1 VTRVTALLAC
11 VLIGGLLAGT
21 VRAPSAGADDL
32 TPTGVPIAT
41 VIPTVQPVTPTVV
54 APTPTIETRIVQE
67 RTQVVMPT
75 ATPIGTARTAVVQI
89 HPPLSQPTPV
99 LSPVPVTV
107 PYIPPP
113 SPEQLRESARLRWGT
128 HVPED
133 VKQWAFLIVPIAHRY
148 GVDPNLVAAVMTME
162 SGGNPS
168 ALSPADARGL
178 MQVLHGPWD
187 PKENITEGVRML
199 SEYLDQFHSLNLALA
214 AYNAGPAAVTEYNGV
229 PPYRETRDYVIIV
242 HYLYDLFGH
251 RNLSA
256 HRKAEYRST
265 LSDLS
270 HFARERKKV
279 SLLSKVAGTHA
290 QLILSCSTFGD
301 SCARKSKTH
310 ESMFPT
316 LDPFW
321 PIPGSPDPLHVVG
334 PTLAPQ

>member
-1 VTRVTALLAC
+1 MNRVTALLAC
-11 VLIGGLLAGT
+11 ILTAGLLTGT
-21 VRAPSAGADDL
+21 VRAPSVGADDL
-32 TPTGVPIAT
+32 TPTGVPIVTAIST
-41 VIPTVQPVTPTVV
+41 VEAATPTQIV
-54 APTPTIETRIVQE
+54 PTPTIVTRIVRE
-67 RTQVVMPT
+67 RTQIVLPT
-75 ATPIGTARTAVVQI
+75 
-89 HPPLSQPTPV
+89 PTPV
-99 LSPVPVTV
+99 HTLAPVGPTAEPTPAPSPVPVTV

-128 HVPED
+128 HVPQD

-148 GVDPNLVAAVMTME
+148 GIDPNLVAAVMTME

-187 PKENITEGVRML
+187 PKQNITEGVRML
-199 SEYLDQFHSLNLALA
+199 SEFLDEFHSLDLALA

-242 HYLYDLFGH
+242 RYLYDLFGH
-251 RNLSA
+251 RSLSA
-256 HRKAEYRST
+256 HRKAQYRST

-270 HFARERKKV
+270 HFARERKKI

-290 QLILSCSTFGD
+290 ELSLSCSTFGD
-301 SCARKSKTH
+301 SCASKSKSH

-321 PIPGSPDPLHVVG
+321 PIPGLPDPLHIVG